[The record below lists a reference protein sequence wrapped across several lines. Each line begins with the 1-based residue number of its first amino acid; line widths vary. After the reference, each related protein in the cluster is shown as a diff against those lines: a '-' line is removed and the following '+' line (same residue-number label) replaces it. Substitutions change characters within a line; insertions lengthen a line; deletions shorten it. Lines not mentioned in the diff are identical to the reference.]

1 MASLLYRVGTGGD
14 TTGDTSVKKIDEVNE
29 LGKNPTERAENLSLP
44 REDRRLLTEASRF
57 QQTLDNA
64 QQVLLRSPWYAFVMK
79 VVSTRTPRT
88 RTILSSIL
96 TVYSPTSYR
105 LGLATNQSI
114 NSGRKQGT
122 RIGH

>member
-79 VVSTRTPRT
+79 VVST
-88 RTILSSIL
+88 
-96 TVYSPTSYR
+96 PTHPHAHAQF
-105 LGLATNQSI
+105 LVPF
-114 NSGRKQGT
+114 
-122 RIGH
+122 